1 VDRTSSGITSV
12 PSSRLG
18 KECPARPRGARLGL
32 RPTLHLNYGLVDLAL
47 IQLGPAGH
55 DKLRATMAAYFPR
68 IASFMPPTALRI
80 FPPAFSALP
89 LACSFLLP
97 TAFPASSLIL
107 PLAC

>member
-18 KECPARPRGARLGL
+18 KESGTSRGARLGL
-32 RPTLHLNYGLVDLAL
+32 RPTLHLNYGLVAL
-47 IQLGPAGH
+47 VQLGPAGH

-68 IASFMPPTALRI
+68 IASFMPPTTLRI

>member
-1 VDRTSSGITSV
+1 MDRTSSGITSV

-18 KECPARPRGARLGL
+18 KESGTSRGARLGS
-32 RPTLHLNYGLVDLAL
+32 RPTLHLNYRLVDLAL
-47 IQLGPAGH
+47 IQLGQAGH

-80 FPPAFSALP
+80 FPPAFSVLP
-89 LACSFLLP
+89 LACSFLFP

>member
-1 VDRTSSGITSV
+1 VGRTSSGITSV

-18 KECPARPRGARLGL
+18 KESGTSRGARLGL
-32 RPTLHLNYGLVDLAL
+32 RPTLHLNYRLVDLAL
-47 IQLGPAGH
+47 IQLGH
-55 DKLRATMAAYFPR
+55 DQFRAIMAAYFPR

-89 LACSFLLP
+89 FACSFLVP

>member
-18 KECPARPRGARLGL
+18 KESGTSRGARLGL
-32 RPTLHLNYGLVDLAL
+32 RPTLHLNYRLVALAL
-47 IQLGPAGH
+47 IQLGQAGH
-55 DKLRATMAAYFPR
+55 DKLRATMAAHYPR

>member
-18 KECPARPRGARLGL
+18 KESGTSRGARRGL
-32 RPTLHLNYGLVDLAL
+32 RPTLHLNYRLVDLAL
-47 IQLGPAGH
+47 IQLWGRRH
-55 DKLRATMAAYFPR
+55 DKFRATMAAYFPR
-68 IASFMPPTALRI
+68 IASFTPPTALRI

-89 LACSFLLP
+89 FACSFLLP
-97 TAFPASSLIL
+97 RAFPATSLIL